1 MSSDVPADGVLSITL
16 LRQRRFRK
24 EEKVAACEK
33 DFSWIRELHFGGV
46 SLLDIGCSLQ

>member
-33 DFSWIRELHFGGV
+33 DFSWALELPFEGV
-46 SLLDIGCSLQ
+46 SLLDSGYSL